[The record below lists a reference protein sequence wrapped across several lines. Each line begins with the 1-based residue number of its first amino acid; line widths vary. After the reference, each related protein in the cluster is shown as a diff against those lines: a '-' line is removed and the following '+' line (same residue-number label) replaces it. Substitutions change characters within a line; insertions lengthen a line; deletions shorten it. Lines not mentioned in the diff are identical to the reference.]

1 MKKIKKVLVTG
12 GAGYIGST
20 VSNLLLE
27 KGFEVTIIDNLL
39 TGNKKLV
46 PKKAKLVVCDIS
58 DEKKVEEVIQ
68 NNQFNLIMHFAG
80 LIRVDESVKE
90 PKKYNEFN
98 FISIDEIC
106 GKLLTC
112 NLICYYCK
120 KEVIIFYDKVRQV
133 NQWTL
138 ERLDNNIG
146 HTYNNTVIACLGCNL
161 GRRNKNSNGF
171 KFYKQMVIKK
181 I

>member
-98 FISIDEIC
+98 FEKSKKFFKIC
-106 GKLLTC
+106 LKNGLNK
-112 NLICYYCK
+112 
-120 KEVIIFYDKVRQV
+120 IIFSSTASVYGDPV
-133 NQWTL
+133 NNNVTEDDPANPL
-138 ERLDNNIG
+138 NPYAKSKLDFENFLINE
-146 HTYNNTVIACLGCNL
+146 
-161 GRRNKNSNGF
+161 
-171 KFYKQMVIKK
+171 
-181 I
+181 

>member
-1 MKKIKKVLVTG
+1 MDKIIDIKKITKERKQVKNIKKYMSYTTKDCINVLQAYFIPNMSSQPSEVLKQFVTEIKLKRSS
-12 GAGYIGST
+12 YKT
-20 VSNLLLE
+20 QDVE
-27 KGFEVTIIDNLL
+27 K
-39 TGNKKLV
+39 
-46 PKKAKLVVCDIS
+46 
-58 DEKKVEEVIQ
+58 
-68 NNQFNLIMHFAG
+68 
-80 LIRVDESVKE
+80 
-90 PKKYNEFN
+90 KKYNEFN